1 MFRILKTLLVLALLC
16 GVSLLGAGALIL
28 QENPAVKAATPPTAE
43 DVAAT
48 RALVRDL
55 RRAADAGPDQQDML
69 TTDVAQL
76 NSALRLGARFVP
88 GFRGRVRLRDAV
100 LVARTSVPVP
110 WIGGRKWLNVTVTV
124 PEFEGALRLG
134 RVSAGGVALPPG
146 LVLTGARIGGN
157 LLLGNGFGDTV
168 VAAASAMQID
178 GRELAF
184 RIALDDVGGNGVMR
198 SAFGA
203 LRSAEMPPPEEIEA
217 YHRKIRDAMD
227 AGTLPTRGSYLPYI
241 RFALAAALENATPE
255 TLPNAYTAAIFG
267 LAKACGSKDFAMIA
281 GRVAQPEA
289 QPEVQSGSQSEIQSD
304 TQPTR
309 PWQTNCDRM
318 SLNGRH
324 DSRLHFTLS
333 AALQAASNRGFAV
346 SVGEFKE
353 LYDTISGSGG
363 FDFTDMAA
371 NLSGIA
377 LSNTMM
383 ATSARDWPATLARIE
398 TERDVIVSFKGLP
411 GKIPQ
416 AQFKARFG
424 DVESPAYKEMIAQI
438 EARIAGIGLYQRQ

>member
-1 MFRILKTLLVLALLC
+1 MIMFRILKVLLVLAVLS
-16 GVSLLGAGALIL
+16 GVSLLGAGVLIL
-28 QENPAVKAATPPTAE
+28 QENPTVKAAAPPTAE

-69 TTDVAQL
+69 TTDVVQL

-88 GFRGRVRLRDAV
+88 GFRGRVRLRDAQ
-100 LVARTSVPVP
+100 LVARASVPVP
-110 WIGGRKWLNVTVTV
+110 WIGGRKWLNVIATV
-124 PEFEGALRLG
+124 PEFEGAMRLG

-146 LVLTGARIGGN
+146 LALTSARIAGN

-168 VAAASAMQID
+168 VTAASAMQID
-178 GRELAF
+178 GRALAF

-203 LRSAEMPPPEEIEA
+203 LRSAEMPPPEEIET
-217 YHRKIRDAMD
+217 YHRKIREAMD

-281 GRVAQPEA
+281 GRVAQPE
-289 QPEVQSGSQSEIQSD
+289 IQSD

-309 PWQTNCDRM
+309 SWQTNCDRM

-377 LSNTMM
+377 LSNAMM
-383 ATSARDWPATLARIE
+383 ATPARDWPALLARIE
-398 TERDVIVSFKGLP
+398 TEHDVIVPFKGLP

-424 DVESPAYKEMIAQI
+424 DVESPAYKDMIARI
-438 EARIAGIGLYQRQ
+438 EARIAGIGLYQEQ